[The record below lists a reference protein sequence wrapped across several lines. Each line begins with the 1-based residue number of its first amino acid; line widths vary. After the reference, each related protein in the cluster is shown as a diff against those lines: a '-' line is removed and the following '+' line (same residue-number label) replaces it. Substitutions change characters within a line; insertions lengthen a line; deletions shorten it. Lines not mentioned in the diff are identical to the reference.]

1 MARKRRKRPD
11 PLRSGAARYR
21 AYRRWRRWF
30 DQIKHQIFDIH
41 HRRQVYREVMAMV
54 EANPALRV
62 PSAFY
67 SWMQGAYVND
77 MTMAVRRLVDRDR
90 RTISFARLMREIE
103 DHPEVMTRVRF
114 VARYPPFLRKN
125 GQRDFERFASPTAKT
140 IHRRF
145 VQRHQREL
153 LTAAERLKAFVD
165 KHVAH
170 KDRRPMRRLPTYAE
184 LDESIDVLGRLAK
197 AYSLLLEQT
206 ALVEVVPVIQ
216 EDWKAPFR
224 IPWIEPKTT
233 KRPPADAIRMV
244 PAPVTPRT
252 KDRPQMVEQV
262 LGNEDWLRDPTAKAR
277 VEAQK
282 VIEEFEE
289 GRGQVGDSAPS

>member
-1 MARKRRKRPD
+1 
-11 PLRSGAARYR
+11 
-21 AYRRWRRWF
+21 
-30 DQIKHQIFDIH
+30 
-41 HRRQVYREVMAMV
+41 
-54 EANPALRV
+54 
-62 PSAFY
+62 
-67 SWMQGAYVND
+67 
-77 MTMAVRRLVDRDR
+77 
-90 RTISFARLMREIE
+90 
-103 DHPEVMTRVRF
+103 
-114 VARYPPFLRKN
+114 
-125 GQRDFERFASPTAKT
+125 
-140 IHRRF
+140 
-145 VQRHQREL
+145 
-153 LTAAERLKAFVD
+153 
-165 KHVAH
+165 
-170 KDRRPMRRLPTYAE
+170 MRRLPTYAE